1 MKRVQKL
8 ILELGV
14 AVCTVVAFWCPWGF
28 LCSFEGG
35 QEKWRVIYPV
45 AFVTA
50 VCLGVAAKWT
60 ARKL

>member
-1 MKRVQKL
+1 MKSFQKL
-8 ILELGV
+8 ILQLGM

-45 AFVTA
+45 AFASA
-50 VCLGVAAKWT
+50 VGLGLAAKRA
-60 ARKL
+60 ARRL